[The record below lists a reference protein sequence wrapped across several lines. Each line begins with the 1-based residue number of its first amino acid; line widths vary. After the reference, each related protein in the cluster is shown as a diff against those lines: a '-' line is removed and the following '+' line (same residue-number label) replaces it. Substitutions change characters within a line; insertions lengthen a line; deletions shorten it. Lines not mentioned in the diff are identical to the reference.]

1 MPNTVRDWMSI
12 PVVVIDADSNVKYA
26 LTLMRRRKIHSLV
39 VATSDKNPTYG
50 IVTTTDIRDKIV
62 AAGRDPSETTV
73 GEIMSGPLV
82 TGNPDWT
89 LIECSQLM
97 QEKRIHHLP
106 IADES
111 GALIGLI
118 SATDI
123 FMAVEET
130 GWQEKEESAEA
141 GFPAAAFSTL
151 PKQKYYVGWKVW
163 KTGIFASWA
172 ECAKQVKGFVGA
184 EFKSF
189 DTLEEA
195 EAAYR

>member
-1 MPNTVRDWMSI
+1 MPNTVRDWMSK

-73 GEIMSGPLV
+73 GEIMSGPIV

-97 QEKRIHHLP
+97 QEKHIHHLP
-106 IADES
+106 IADD
-111 GALIGLI
+111 GGTLIGLI

-130 GWQEKEESAEA
+130 GWQEKEE
-141 GFPAAAFSTL
+141 
-151 PKQKYYVGWKVW
+151 
-163 KTGIFASWA
+163 
-172 ECAKQVKGFVGA
+172 
-184 EFKSF
+184 
-189 DTLEEA
+189 
-195 EAAYR
+195 